1 MDKINIRN
9 AAADFLVFT
18 KENGGDGIEV
28 RVDAENET
36 IWLTQKVMADLFET
50 SKQNISLHLK
60 NIFESG
66 ELIESSVVKDSLTT
80 GPDGK
85 KYQTKHYNLDAVIT
99 VGYRINSKQAT
110 AFRQWATKV
119 LRDLIIKGYV
129 LDSERLKNG
138 KIFDQAYFD
147 RLLEEIREIRASE
160 RRAYQK
166 VTDIFATSSD
176 YDPHSETAVRF
187 FAVVQ
192 NKLHYAVHRHT
203 AAEVIV
209 SRADAQKPHMGLTS
223 WKNAAVGGKIL
234 KSDVLI
240 AKNYLSKEEIEQLN
254 RLVTM
259 YLDMAEMRAS
269 RHLLTTMEDWTKR
282 LDGFLVFNEM
292 GVLQGPGTVSA
303 EVAKEHALSEY
314 SKFRVTQDKLFEN
327 AFDKLLELNE
337 KENETISKQ

>member
-36 IWLTQKVMADLFET
+36 IWPTQKLMADLFET

-85 KYQTKHYNLDAVIT
+85 KYQTKHYNLDAVIA
-99 VGYRINSKQAT
+99 VGYRINSK
-110 AFRQWATKV
+110 
-119 LRDLIIKGYV
+119 
-129 LDSERLKNG
+129 
-138 KIFDQAYFD
+138 
-147 RLLEEIREIRASE
+147 
-160 RRAYQK
+160 
-166 VTDIFATSSD
+166 
-176 YDPHSETAVRF
+176 
-187 FAVVQ
+187 
-192 NKLHYAVHRHT
+192 
-203 AAEVIV
+203 
-209 SRADAQKPHMGLTS
+209 
-223 WKNAAVGGKIL
+223 
-234 KSDVLI
+234 
-240 AKNYLSKEEIEQLN
+240 
-254 RLVTM
+254 
-259 YLDMAEMRAS
+259 RAS

-292 GVLQGPGTVSA
+292 GVLQGLGTVSA

-337 KENETISKQ
+337 KENETISKQCQ